1 MVRRAKKLEV
11 EMYEAEVEDET
22 TASGPELAAANAA
35 ADTYH
40 AYIDN
45 TLTPNQV
52 GLDDMKHEIQD
63 IEHQVE
69 AREQL
74 ETFGQEATQAQQKAD
89 NFRSG
94 AYADAQGAL

>member
-1 MVRRAKKLEV
+1 
-11 EMYEAEVEDET
+11 
-22 TASGPELAAANAA
+22 
-35 ADTYH
+35 
-40 AYIDN
+40 
-45 TLTPNQV
+45 
-52 GLDDMKHEIQD
+52 MKQEIQD